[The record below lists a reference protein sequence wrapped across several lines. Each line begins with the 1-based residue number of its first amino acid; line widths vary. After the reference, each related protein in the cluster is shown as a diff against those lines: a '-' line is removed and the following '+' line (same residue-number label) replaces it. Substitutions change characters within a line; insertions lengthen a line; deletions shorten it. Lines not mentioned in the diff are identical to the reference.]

1 MPDHYHYGAGLHGY
15 LYQDGPHTTKKY
27 LDAVESLV
35 SSYDLGRRRAK
46 QLAEDG
52 YLELSLKRDGNEYC
66 EIAACTEDGCTEED
80 DE

>member
-15 LYQDGPHTTKKY
+15 LYQDGPHTTETY
-27 LDAVESLV
+27 LDAVESLA

-46 QLAEDG
+46 QLAENG

-66 EIAACTEDGCTEED
+66 EITECTERDCTGED